1 MVMSHEVSTT
11 YLKRL
16 LGLLDDPSETVG
28 TGAMAGLLQHE
39 AELLPLL
46 AELQEADNPLLR
58 KRVHQ
63 LQAILTVRERR
74 RRFLSL
80 LQSRRVDLL
89 EGMVEVHLL
98 WFDNDSRPA
107 LFELFQSFLDVASN
121 NRIKTIEDLGSF
133 MLRSG
138 FNVPPAGELTD
149 PENYCIGTILEDRI
163 GADIML
169 CVIALLV
176 GAEAGLE
183 LGLVRV
189 MGNFAVL
196 NVAGVMICPTNDW
209 AVDRASKLKNGDF
222 WNDPA
227 AILKYA
233 SLMLFL
239 YAVGSDSFRYI
250 HTIGHSLSGVDEQS
264 GLDFLPYPYG
274 GEKPSG
280 EASPPETAADAG
292 HDDPRQ

>member
-1 MVMSHEVSTT
+1 MNDAEMTA

-16 LGLLDDPSETVG
+16 LSLLDDPSETVG
-28 TGAMAGLLQHE
+28 AGAMAGLLRHE
-39 AELLPLL
+39 RELLPLL
-46 AELQEADNPLLR
+46 AELQEADNPVLR
-58 KRVHQ
+58 KRIHQ
-63 LQAILTVRERR
+63 LQAIITVRERR
-74 RRFLSL
+74 RKFLSL
-80 LQSRRVDLL
+80 LQSRQVDLL
-89 EGMVEVHLL
+89 EGLVEVHLL

-107 LFELFQSFLDVASN
+107 LFELFQSFLEVAGN
-121 NRIKTIEDLGSF
+121 NQIKSIEDLGSF

-138 FNVPPAGELTD
+138 FSIPPAGELTE

-176 GAEAGLE
+176 GTEAGLE

-189 MGNFAVL
+189 MGNFAVI
-196 NVAGVMICPTNDW
+196 NVAGVMICPANDW
-209 AVDRASKLKNGDF
+209 APDRASKLKNGDF
-222 WNDPA
+222 WNEPT

-264 GLDFLPYPYG
+264 ELNFLPYPYG
-274 GEKPSG
+274 GEKLVAGEKPAEDEKPSND
-280 EASPPETAADAG
+280 ESE
-292 HDDPRQ
+292 

>member
-1 MVMSHEVSTT
+1 MENEALTARIRS
-11 YLKRL
+11 L
-16 LGLLDDPSETVG
+16 LSLLDDPSESVG
-28 TGAMAGLLQHE
+28 IGAL
-39 AELLPLL
+39 AELLRCGEAVLPFLR
-46 AELQEADNPLLR
+46 ELQESDNPVLR

-63 LQAILTVRERR
+63 LESILTVRARRKNFLER
-74 RRFLSL
+74 LK
-80 LQSRRVDLL
+80 SRQVDLA
-89 EGMVEVHLL
+89 EGLIDVHLL

-107 LFELFQSFLDVASN
+107 LSELLQSFLDVASGSN
-121 NRIKTIEDLGSF
+121 IKNIEDLGRF
-133 MLRSG
+133 MLRSN
-138 FNVPPAGELTD
+138 FNVPLSGELTD
-149 PENYCIGTILEDRI
+149 PENYCIGTVLEDRI

-176 GAEAGLE
+176 GMEAGLE

-189 MGNFAVL
+189 MGKFAVI
-196 NVAGVMICPTNDW
+196 NVAGVMISPANDW
-209 AVDRASKLKNGDF
+209 AADRAGKLRSGDF

-250 HTIGHSLSGVDEQS
+250 HTIGHSLTGLEDER

-274 GEKPSG
+274 GK
-280 EASPPETAADAG
+280 
-292 HDDPRQ
+292 RQD